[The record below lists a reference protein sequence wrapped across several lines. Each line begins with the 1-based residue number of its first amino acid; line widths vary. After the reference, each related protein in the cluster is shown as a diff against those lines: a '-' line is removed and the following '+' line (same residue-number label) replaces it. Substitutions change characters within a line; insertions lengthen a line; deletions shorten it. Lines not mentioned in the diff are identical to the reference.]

1 VRNKNALVI
10 LPTSL
15 GKTAIAILLCA
26 EFLHKY
32 KSKRVLIMAPTKPL
46 VAQHMGS
53 FFSLLRIPEDIV
65 AIVSG
70 KNQPESRLA
79 IWNNGSLRL
88 VFATPEVVRNDLVE
102 NRLSLAEFSLLV
114 FDEAHRAVK
123 DYAYTSIARYY
134 LQQSSNPTIF
144 AMTASPGSER
154 GRVKEV
160 CNNLS
165 IEQIEYR
172 NEEDPTVKPYVNPI
186 QTTWQWFT
194 IPQEYKYISSIFRS
208 MLEEKL
214 RFLIERGLLRKK
226 NPNWIF
232 KRDLI
237 NLGEEIQYKIE
248 LTMEELRGPLY
259 SALMQQSSALTLT
272 YCAELIESQGSQS
285 LRAFLNRI
293 ENDAGK
299 AHLLL
304 LNDRR
309 IKEIR
314 TFINAMKLDHPKM
327 TYLIHLLKQH
337 YSQPNEKD
345 NNMIAGQEKQ
355 VVLANERPKVLV
367 FAHYRDTAKRIVET
381 LNENGLQAVRFVG
394 QARRELDMG
403 MNQEEQSAVLESFRN
418 GEFDILVAT
427 SIAEEGLDIPQVGLV
442 VFYEP
447 IPSEIRYI
455 QRRGRTGRKSAGTV
469 VILATKN
476 TLDER
481 YLYASKRRI
490 EKMKQILSSLSSS
503 LTPIRRTISL
513 PNPMT
518 SEEISSYESR
528 RKVFDGIVDKTLSS
542 QHGISTDDL
551 IQRVTFELNAK
562 LARLKDKSKMDLLS
576 IESYTLTNEFKKQVD
591 SASRRIHQL
600 VAKSGTQGLDVDT
613 IKETYSIDNS
623 VLLEALKR
631 LEKLKRIEWIG
642 DDRVILS
649 ENTVKVSGSTYGVH
663 VVKIIHGGALVIVN
677 DKWHAR
683 LNHYDYEGPRELLR
697 KGSEFRAIGELY
709 RDGDIFSLRIKQIV

>member
-1 VRNKNALVI
+1 
-10 LPTSL
+10 
-15 GKTAIAILLCA
+15 
-26 EFLHKY
+26 
-32 KSKRVLIMAPTKPL
+32 MAPTKPL

-123 DYAYTSIARYY
+123 NYAYTSIARYY

-208 MLEEKL
+208 MLEAKL

-528 RKVFDGIVDKTLSS
+528 RKVLDGIVDKTLSS

>member
-1 VRNKNALVI
+1 
-10 LPTSL
+10 
-15 GKTAIAILLCA
+15 
-26 EFLHKY
+26 
-32 KSKRVLIMAPTKPL
+32 MAPTKPL

>member
-1 VRNKNALVI
+1 
-10 LPTSL
+10 
-15 GKTAIAILLCA
+15 
-26 EFLHKY
+26 
-32 KSKRVLIMAPTKPL
+32 MAPTKPL

-123 DYAYTSIARYY
+123 NYAYTSIARYY

-528 RKVFDGIVDKTLSS
+528 RKVLDGIVDKTLSS

>member
-1 VRNKNALVI
+1 
-10 LPTSL
+10 
-15 GKTAIAILLCA
+15 
-26 EFLHKY
+26 
-32 KSKRVLIMAPTKPL
+32 MAPTKPL

-70 KNQPESRLA
+70 KNQPQSRLA
-79 IWNNGSLRL
+79 IWNNGGLRL

-208 MLEEKL
+208 MLEAKL

-528 RKVFDGIVDKTLSS
+528 RKVLDGIVDKTLSS